1 MRLKKELASSN
12 QATFF
17 VSYHVQ
23 DCIWLAGVVVCGKFG
38 VICLKICGETRF

>member
-23 DCIWLAGVVVCGKFG
+23 DCIWLAGVVVCGKIWSHLF
-38 VICLKICGETRF
+38 ENMW